1 MVRVSYTFAPAFAG
15 LEPALLVGVFTLLF
29 MVWVGA
35 SRLDLTIVKGREW
48 EARQVCS
55 MLCAVLA
62 ELQLGRARSARQN
75 IAYLFPRQYSSTGRL
90 VAC

>member
-1 MVRVSYTFAPAFAG
+1 MQGGPTSAEEADAMVRVSYTFAPAFAG

-62 ELQLGRARSARQN
+62 ELQLGRHVQR
-75 IAYLFPRQYSSTGRL
+75 GRT
-90 VAC
+90 

>member
-1 MVRVSYTFAPAFAG
+1 MQGGPTSAEEADAMVRVSYSFAPAFAG

-48 EARQVCS
+48 EARQVRS
-55 MLCAVLA
+55 VLRPMLGV
-62 ELQLGRARSARQN
+62 LQL
-75 IAYLFPRQYSSTGRL
+75 
-90 VAC
+90 